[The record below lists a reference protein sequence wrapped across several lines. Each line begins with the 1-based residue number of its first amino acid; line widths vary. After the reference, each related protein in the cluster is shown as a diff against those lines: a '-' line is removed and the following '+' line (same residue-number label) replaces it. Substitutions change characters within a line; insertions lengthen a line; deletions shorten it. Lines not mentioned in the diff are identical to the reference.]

1 MKNQTW
7 TPGKWLCH
15 DLTKTFTNRQELVDA
30 RRAQIVADNAIARM
44 IFRARYGYA
53 NNNR

>member
-1 MKNQTW
+1 MKQPKW
-7 TPGKWLCH
+7 TPGKWQCH
-15 DLTKTFTNRQELVDA
+15 DLTRTFTSRQELVDA

-44 IFRARYGYA
+44 IFNVRYGYA